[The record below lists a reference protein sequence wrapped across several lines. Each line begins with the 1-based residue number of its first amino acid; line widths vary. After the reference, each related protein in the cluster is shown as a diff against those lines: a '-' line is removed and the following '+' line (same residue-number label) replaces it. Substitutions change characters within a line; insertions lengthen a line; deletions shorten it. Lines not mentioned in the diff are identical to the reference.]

1 MKLSIKTGI
10 IYSLSC
16 LAVLL
21 FVLYPSL
28 DAPYGYLLR
37 TLVVFCVGWLI
48 YFYFNSLG
56 QIDDSK
62 KDLFNSN
69 DTSQFAMF
77 PKPHVDELFQE
88 IQSMIFSIVRSL
100 NDAYQPE
107 IFLFEDQFDT
117 LVRQKDSESIFLD
130 TILTKNSLVNTI
142 LTSLGPQTIYQ
153 KDCGEEWNEIF
164 GDKTWRGS
172 ECILTHSIRFKDNS
186 IGLFIIYIDHFNA
199 LDNKALKI
207 TSQLS
212 SLLTTNLE
220 NLDSLDYQALGNYKK
235 ESILSFISH
244 LNFQDAETDIYRQFS
259 SLVNKFIPSDQIVI
273 SSATSLFTQGV
284 IMWSKGDDSQYIEG
298 NRFNINESLLGL
310 PMMVNGGIYDELLM
324 EKFPTLIPSSG
335 DGDSIINHS
344 VVGLLLEIGDEK
356 MVSVILERK
365 SHRKYSTKERDSIKS
380 FFQILSTIMNWQQ
393 EYQQIY
399 LNATQDGL
407 TGLLNHKTFM
417 DRFDEEIQRAKRF
430 NHDLVMLMFDLDKFK
445 RINDTLGHPYG
456 DYVIQTVSQILKDNV
471 RLIDAVARYGGEEF
485 VIILVNTNIEK
496 AMPVATRIVQ
506 NIAEYPFSMDGKDVK
521 MTISCGMSEYPT
533 HSENIREVIDYADQA
548 MYRGKKRG
556 GNSVTVF
563 ESAN

>member
-220 NLDSLDYQALGNYKK
+220 NLDSLDHQALGNYKK

-506 NIAEYPFSMDGKDVK
+506 NIAEYPFLMDGKDVK

>member
-21 FVLYPSL
+21 LVLYPSL
-28 DAPYGYLLR
+28 DAPYGHILR
-37 TLVVFCVGWLI
+37 ILVIFGVAWLI
-48 YFYFNSLG
+48 YFYFTSLG
-56 QIDDSK
+56 QFNNTKVDSS
-62 KDLFNSN
+62 NGN
-69 DTSQFAMF
+69 DTSQYAIF

-88 IQSMIFSIVRSL
+88 IQSMVFSIVQSL
-100 NDAYQPE
+100 NDSYQPE
-107 IFLFEDQFDT
+107 VFLFEDQFDT
-117 LVRQKDSESIFLD
+117 LVRQKDSKSIFSD
-130 TILTKNSLVNTI
+130 TILTNNLLINTI
-142 LTSLGPQTIYQ
+142 LTSTGPQTIYQ
-153 KDCGEEWNEIF
+153 KDCGAEWDEIF

-172 ECILTHSIRFKDNS
+172 ECFLANPIRFNNKS

-199 LDNKALKI
+199 LDNKSLII

-212 SLLTTNLE
+212 SLLTKNLE
-220 NLDSLDYQALGNYKK
+220 NLDSLDHQALGNYKK
-235 ESILSFISH
+235 ESILTFISN

-259 SLVNKFIPSDQIVI
+259 SLVNKFVPSDQIII
-273 SSATSLFTQGV
+273 SSATSFFTQGV
-284 IMWSKGDDSQYIEG
+284 IMWSKGDDPNYIEG
-298 NRFNINESLLGL
+298 KKFNLNESLLGL
-310 PMMVNGGIYDELLM
+310 PMMVNGGINDDILLK
-324 EKFPTLIPSSG
+324 KFPTFIPASG
-335 DGDSIINHS
+335 DGDSMINHS
-344 VVGLLLEIGDEK
+344 VVGLLLKIGEEK
-356 MVSVILERK
+356 LISVILERK
-365 SHRKYSTKERDSIKS
+365 SKRKFSLKERDSIKS

-485 VIILVNTNIEK
+485 VIILVNTNIDM

-506 NIAEYPFSMDGKDVK
+506 NIAEYPFSMDEKDVK

-548 MYRGKKRG
+548 MYSGKKLG

-563 ESAN
+563 ESNN

>member
-220 NLDSLDYQALGNYKK
+220 NLDSLDHQALGNYKK

>member
-37 TLVVFCVGWLI
+37 TLVEFCVGWLI

-220 NLDSLDYQALGNYKK
+220 NLDSLDHQALGNYKK